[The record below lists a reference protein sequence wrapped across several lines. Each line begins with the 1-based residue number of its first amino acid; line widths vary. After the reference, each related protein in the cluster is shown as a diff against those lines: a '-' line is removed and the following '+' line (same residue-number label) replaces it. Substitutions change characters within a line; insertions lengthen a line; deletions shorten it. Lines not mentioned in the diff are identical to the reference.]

1 MISKIAYNCCGDSY
15 STSSI
20 LVGTTC
26 GCVYETKLCVS
37 GPSPRLSLRL
47 RLEEATAI
55 SGLQLNVIIPSLHH
69 ESPLF
74 FVLISTTPPHSRLY
88 YISGDTSRARSVTDT
103 QLLSYHVCNMAGSV
117 IYLHPIKKC
126 LLFHLFVRF
135 LLLFLLTPSCSAP
148 PRTVMRRLSFHF
160 MH

>member
-88 YISGDTSRARSVTDT
+88 YISGDTSRARSVTHSCFRIMFAT
-103 QLLSYHVCNMAGSV
+103 WQAQLYICTLSKNACCS
-117 IYLHPIKKC
+117 I
-126 LLFHLFVRF
+126 F
-135 LLLFLLTPSCSAP
+135 LSDSCFYSP
-148 PRTVMRRLSFHF
+148 
-160 MH
+160 